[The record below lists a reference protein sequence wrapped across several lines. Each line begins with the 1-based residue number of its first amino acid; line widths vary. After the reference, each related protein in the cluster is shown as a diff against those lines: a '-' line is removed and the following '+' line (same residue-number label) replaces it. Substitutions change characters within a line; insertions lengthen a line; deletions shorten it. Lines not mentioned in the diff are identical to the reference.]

1 MKKILIAGGSGF
13 IGSEL
18 KNHFLKSG
26 DTVFILTRNPKKE
39 NDIYWDPKN
48 KKIET
53 SFLSEI
59 DVLINLCGANI
70 AEKKWSAKRKKTLI
84 DSRVE
89 STKFLYSM
97 MPQFSKLSTYIGAS
111 GVNCFGNTNE
121 KTIFNEKHPISS
133 DFLSTLIK
141 EWESAHQLFSKKTTT
156 IILRLPVILAKNK
169 GMLKRMK
176 LPFWL
181 GLGSVLGDGQQI
193 INWMSINDLKAAFS
207 HVLKLNLKG
216 TYLLGASNDNNQTF
230 SRSLAKA
237 LNRIILLPKTPK
249 WIIKTIFGEMSTLL
263 LNGNYVSSEKFMQTN
278 FTYKDTNIEQVLYGL
293 YTNNV
298 QKNKEDVLDL

>member
-1 MKKILIAGGSGF
+1 M
-13 IGSEL
+13 
-18 KNHFLKSG
+18 
-26 DTVFILTRNPKKE
+26 
-39 NDIYWDPKN
+39 
-48 KKIET
+48 
-53 SFLSEI
+53 SEI

-176 LPFWL
+176 LPFGWDL
-181 GLGSVLGDGQQI
+181 GVFLGMDS
-193 INWMSINDLKAAFS
+193 
-207 HVLKLNLKG
+207 KLLIG
-216 TYLLGASNDNNQTF
+216 
-230 SRSLAKA
+230 
-237 LNRIILLPKTPK
+237 
-249 WIIKTIFGEMSTLL
+249 
-263 LNGNYVSSEKFMQTN
+263 
-278 FTYKDTNIEQVLYGL
+278 
-293 YTNNV
+293 
-298 QKNKEDVLDL
+298 